1 MHFHIIT
8 ILPEFFDSPLSCG
21 LLGKAVEKGIVNTSI
36 VFPRDFTSDRHS
48 TVDDRPYAGGPGMV
62 MMVDPLFKALDS
74 LPVDCK
80 KILLTPKG
88 RPLDHETA
96 RRLSGE
102 QNIALVCGR
111 YEGIDARLE
120 ELFEFEHISAGDFVL
135 NGGEAAALCVME
147 SVSRFLPG
155 FMGKLESV
163 GEESFS
169 NGLLE
174 YPHYTRPEKYQD
186 LEVPQVLLS
195 GHHGRIARWRRD
207 RSLENTLKYRPG
219 LLDEASLNIED
230 IKFLR
235 TRQHVS
241 PARNLYL
248 ALVHSPVL
256 NKEGKQGTTSLTN
269 LDIHDI
275 ARLCETFGLGGYHIC
290 TPLKDQQKLAARL
303 ISHWTTGAGGKGNPD
318 RAAALS
324 GIRVSANLEEA
335 VSGIET
341 QSGAAPFI
349 IATSAQGTGNIT
361 FGKVRAQLE
370 QGPVLIVLGTGYG
383 LSQEILSR
391 ADATLRPLR
400 YLSTFNHLSVRSAAS
415 MMVDRIIGDYY

>member
-21 LLGKAVEKGIVNTSI
+21 LLGKAVEKGIVSTSI

-62 MMVDPLFKALDS
+62 MMVDPLFKALGS
-74 LPVDCK
+74 LPEGCK

-88 RPLDHETA
+88 RPFDHETA
-96 RRLSGE
+96 VRLSGE

-155 FMGKLESV
+155 FMGKQESV

-174 YPHYTRPEKYQD
+174 YPHYTRPEKYHD

-195 GHHGRIARWRRD
+195 GHHGQIARWRRD

-219 LLDEASLNIED
+219 LLDEADLNIED
-230 IKFLR
+230 INFLR
-235 TRQHVS
+235 TRKRVS

-248 ALVHSPVL
+248 ALMHSPVL

-275 ARLCETFGLGGYHIC
+275 ARVCETFGLGGYSIC
-290 TPLKDQQKLAARL
+290 TPLKDQQKLADRL

-324 GIRVSANLEEA
+324 GIRVCANLEEA
-335 VSGIET
+335 VSAIET
-341 QSGAAPFI
+341 QCGVTPCI
-349 IATSAQGTGNIT
+349 IATSAQGAGNTT
-361 FGKVRAQLE
+361 FGRVRAKIE

-391 ADATLRPLR
+391 ADATLRPIR

>member
-1 MHFHIIT
+1 VT
-8 ILPEFFDSPLSCG
+8 
-21 LLGKAVEKGIVNTSI
+21 
-36 VFPRDFTSDRHS
+36 
-48 TVDDRPYAGGPGMV
+48 
-62 MMVDPLFKALDS
+62 
-74 LPVDCK
+74 
-80 KILLTPKG
+80 
-88 RPLDHETA
+88 
-96 RRLSGE
+96 
-102 QNIALVCGR
+102 
-111 YEGIDARLE
+111 
-120 ELFEFEHISAGDFVL
+120 
-135 NGGEAAALCVME
+135 
-147 SVSRFLPG
+147 
-155 FMGKLESV
+155 
-163 GEESFS
+163 
-169 NGLLE
+169 
-174 YPHYTRPEKYQD
+174 
-186 LEVPQVLLS
+186 
-195 GHHGRIARWRRD
+195 
-207 RSLENTLKYRPG
+207 
-219 LLDEASLNIED
+219 
-230 IKFLR
+230 
-235 TRQHVS
+235 

-256 NKEGKQGTTSLTN
+256 NKEGKQSTTSLTN